1 MATEYT
7 DALEV
12 LLEIRVWMNTYNF
25 LILIVAKLVR
35 DQKIGKELDHED
47 YGWNEKKMISAQHL
61 TAWCDGKSM
70 ASGVDQTLE
79 S

>member
-35 DQKIGKELDHED
+35 DQKIGKKL
-47 YGWNEKKMISAQHL
+47 GLIMKTKGGM
-61 TAWCDGKSM
+61 KRR
-70 ASGVDQTLE
+70 
-79 S
+79 